1 MLKTRYN
8 FIKRLYKDYI
18 IIFKKNNNNYIY
30 DYEFLRLFKDKLNI
44 IDKLNKYHINYIIID
59 NMKII
64 NIKKYSDNKYN
75 YYNNR
80 YIIYKVITN
89 K

>member
-8 FIKRLYKDYI
+8 FIKRLYRDYI
-18 IIFKKNNNNYIY
+18 IIFIKNNYYYIY
-30 DYEFLRLFKDKLNI
+30 NYEFLRLFNDKLNI

-64 NIKKYSDNKYN
+64 KINIFNDNKY
-75 YYNNR
+75 YKYMIK
-80 YIIYKVITN
+80 YILYKLIR